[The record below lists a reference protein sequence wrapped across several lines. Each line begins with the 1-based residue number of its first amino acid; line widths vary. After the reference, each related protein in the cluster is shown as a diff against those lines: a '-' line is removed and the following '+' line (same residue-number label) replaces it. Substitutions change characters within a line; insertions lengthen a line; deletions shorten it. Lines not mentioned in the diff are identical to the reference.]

1 MSDYT
6 EMRDHSAEPQDPLK
20 TSPCLLHG
28 WMSRAELADEL
39 GLCVETLRR
48 WADARRG
55 PKFVR
60 AGRKILYRR
69 STVLAWLEEQEGIG
83 PVASAG
89 QTRAGR
95 RPGSKPMPRKAFDK
109 LGRAQ

>member
-6 EMRDHSAEPQDPLK
+6 EMRDHGEAPQDPLK
-20 TSPCLLHG
+20 TAPCLLNG

-89 QTRAGR
+89 QTRAAR
-95 RPGSKPMPRKAFDK
+95 RPGGKTISRQALGK